1 MDETQER
8 GVAMADMLPW
18 YAAEL
23 QHTLARAGMAE
34 VELAAT
40 RQELAKVR
48 AERDELAE
56 AVTQTA
62 KAD

>member
-1 MDETQER
+1 
-8 GVAMADMLPW
+8 MADMLPW